1 MRILPKLFSLPVLI
15 LLAWMGANIYHGN
28 DLFANPFKEQ
38 SVLEKMESRGTDYFE
53 DTLENAAD
61 NVKDTFKDSV
71 DGVADK
77 LKDVA
82 EEL

>member
-1 MRILPKLFSLPVLI
+1 MRILPSVFSLPVLVI
-15 LLAWMGANIYHGN
+15 AGWVGANIYHGN

-38 SVLEKMESRGTDYFE
+38 SVLEKMESRGTDFVE
-53 DTLENAAD
+53 DKIEDATDAA
-61 NVKDTFKDSV
+61 KDKFKNTV
-71 DGVADK
+71 DGIADK

>member
-1 MRILPKLFSLPVLI
+1 MRILPKLFSLPVLV

-28 DLFANPFKEQ
+28 DLFANPFEEQ
-38 SVLEKMESRGTDYFE
+38 SVLDKVESRGSDYFD
-53 DTLENAAD
+53 DTLENAGDA
-61 NVKDTFKDSV
+61 VKDTFKDSV
-71 DGVADK
+71 DGIADK

>member
-1 MRILPKLFSLPVLI
+1 MKILPRLFSLPVLV

-38 SVLEKMESRGTDYFE
+38 SVLEKVESRGTDYFE
-53 DTLENAAD
+53 DTLENATDA
-61 NVKDTFKDSV
+61 VKDKFKESV